1 MLKPHERLD
10 GRYVI
15 ISVIGSGG
23 QGIVYLAS
31 DTKLGTRCA
40 IKEIDLYSN
49 TSLDLLAEPEILK
62 KLKYPALPRILDIIR
77 TPNYLYIVEEY
88 FEGTSLKDLIPNRAI
103 CNEGNIILW
112 ITDLA
117 EILHYLHSVLP
128 HPIIYRDMKPSNV
141 IIDREGRV
149 RLVDFGIA
157 RHYKAG
163 QDSDTKH
170 IGTHGYAA
178 PEQYG
183 SNQTD
188 ARSDIYSLG
197 VTIYHAITG
206 KSPLEPPYEMLP
218 IRQVNPHLSEGLE
231 TIISRCVRV
240 DPNQRYQSASDL
252 LNDIKNIHTMNRSY
266 QQQKLKQKLAVVA
279 VLFLLVAGGFA
290 GAKYYQSLQDEKTA
304 QYEQY
309 LQAGTEA
316 YKSGKFDEAEVQFN
330 KAMAIKQNDEV
341 YIDLARTYLREG
353 KNEKVISF
361 LQENIN
367 HGQLNSNSEV
377 KYLTGTAYFNMK
389 DFEKAVWYFKDAVK
403 NGQVG
408 MGDDYAAA
416 YRDLAVSYA
425 KTGNYEQARQIL
437 KQINEGKEFGEHVAY
452 YIAGELAQ
460 IQRDYTGA
468 RQQFEKAVQLD
479 SQNARYKHTL
489 ARLYL
494 ILNSQGLAASEQRR
508 NYENAIALLNETVQL
523 SPYDPAVLNDL
534 GKAYYD
540 FGMLYESEGNLGGQQ
555 MYQSSLMC
563 FKKIVDM
570 QAQDIDVLINM
581 GILSGKLQ
589 KTADADRYYTQ
600 ALNLDSNNSR
610 ANLVYG
616 LFKLEQKDYTG
627 ACRYLEKTVQLNKN
641 AGDAAVARS
650 KINELREKGWLS

>member
-1 MLKPHERLD
+1 MLRPHERLD

-15 ISVIGSGG
+15 IGVIGSGG

-31 DTKLGTRCA
+31 DAKLGTRCA

-77 TPNYLYIVEEY
+77 TPNFLYIVEEY
-88 FEGTSLKDLIPNRAI
+88 FEGVSLKDLIPNRTI
-103 CNEGNIILW
+103 CNEENIIIW
-112 ITDLA
+112 MTDLA
-117 EILHYLHSVLP
+117 EILQYLHTVQP

-141 IIDREGRV
+141 IIDKEGRV

-206 KSPLEPPYEMLP
+206 KSPLEPPYELLP
-218 IRQVNPHLSEGLE
+218 IRQINPHLSEGLE
-231 TIISRCVRV
+231 TIIARCVKV
-240 DPNQRYQSASDL
+240 DPNQRYQSASEL
-252 LNDIKNIHTMNRSY
+252 LRDINSIHTMNRSY
-266 QQQKLKQKLAVVA
+266 KARKMKQKIAVIAVILVLA
-279 VLFLLVAGGFA
+279 AGGFA
-290 GAKYYQSLQDEKTA
+290 GAQYYQSLQDEKTA
-304 QYEQY
+304 QYDNY
-309 LQAGTEA
+309 LQAGTQAYNAGNYDDAEA
-316 YKSGKFDEAEVQFN
+316 QFN
-330 KAMAIKQNDEV
+330 RAMAVKQSDEV
-341 YIDLARTYLREG
+341 YINLARTYLMAD
-353 KNEKVISF
+353 KNQKVISF
-361 LQENIN
+361 LQDNIN
-367 HGQLNSNSEV
+367 HGQLNSNNEV
-377 KYLTGTAYFNMK
+377 KYLIGTAYFNLE
-389 DFEKAVWYFKDAVK
+389 DYEKSVWYFKEAVK
-403 NGQVG
+403 DGPVG
-408 MGDDYAAA
+408 LGEDYAAA

-425 KTGNYEQARQIL
+425 KTGGYDQAQQIL
-437 KQINEGKEFGEHVAY
+437 NKINEGKDIGEHVTY

-460 IQRDYTGA
+460 VQRDYKGA
-468 RQQFEKAVQLD
+468 KVQFEKAVRLD
-479 SQNARYKHTL
+479 SQNARYKHSL

-494 ILNSQGLAASEQRR
+494 ILNGQGASAAERR
-508 NYENAIALLNETVQL
+508 TNYENAIALLNETLQL
-523 SPYDPAVLNDL
+523 NPNDTVVLNDL

-540 FGMLYESEGNLGGQQ
+540 FGLLYETEGGLGGQQ
-555 MYQSSLMC
+555 MYQQSLIC
-563 FKKIVDM
+563 FKKIVDL

-581 GILSGKLQ
+581 GILSDKLK
-589 KTADADRYYTQ
+589 KTSDADKFYTE

-627 ACRYLEKTVQLNKN
+627 AYRYLDKTVQLNKN
-641 AGDAAVARS
+641 AGDVSVARS
-650 KINELREKGWLS
+650 KISELQEKGWL